1 MKKWNFI
8 NKLLQPMCK
17 AIDRDI
23 AFLLPVPAEKTCDI
37 VKVNIGYKNNYV
49 KSVNVEC
56 DSLLG
61 IARDVLN
68 AMQ

>member
-37 VKVNIGYKNNYV
+37 VKVNIG
-49 KSVNVEC
+49 C

-61 IARDVLN
+61 IAKDVLN

>member
-17 AIDRDI
+17 AIDKDI
-23 AFLLPVPAEKTCDI
+23 AFLLPVPSEKTCDI